1 MNKIILVTRI
11 RDFFFSS
18 QAIKTVG
25 FLIFTILM
33 TSIIASQ
40 NFFFQTIVEN
50 GISKKDVVAQKTITV
65 VDVKRTEQHKKEVAQ
80 KVDPILAPAEDDFIK
95 TNLET
100 LENSII
106 QIRRKSVSDDVKLE
120 ELSLLFD
127 ISSETKKNFVI
138 NFFLNSDDHALRE
151 VFDKAN
157 LTLTNVLQK
166 GISEKDFET
175 VSMDDIIK
183 ADFKCFKTSDFN
195 YKCFI
200 KPNYCSKSSDR

>member
-1 MNKIILVTRI
+1 MNKIIFATRI

-18 QAIKTVG
+18 QALKAFG
-25 FLIFTILM
+25 FFVFTILM
-33 TSIIASQ
+33 TTIIASQ

-65 VDVKRTEQHKKEVAQ
+65 IDVKRTEQHKKEVAQ

-106 QIRRKSVSDDVKLE
+106 QIRRKSVTDEVKLE

-127 ISSETKKNFVI
+127 IPSENRKNFVI
-138 NFFLNSDDHALRE
+138 NFFLYSL
-151 VFDKAN
+151 
-157 LTLTNVLQK
+157 
-166 GISEKDFET
+166 
-175 VSMDDIIK
+175 
-183 ADFKCFKTSDFN
+183 
-195 YKCFI
+195 
-200 KPNYCSKSSDR
+200 